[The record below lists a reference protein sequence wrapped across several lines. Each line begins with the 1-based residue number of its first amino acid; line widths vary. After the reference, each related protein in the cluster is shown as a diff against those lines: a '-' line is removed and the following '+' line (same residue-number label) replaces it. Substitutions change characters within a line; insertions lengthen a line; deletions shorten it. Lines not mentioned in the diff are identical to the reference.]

1 MVALIPSYWKWDK
14 DHDYNNLL
22 TICNEIRDTRGKTS
36 WRIPF
41 MACYQVIPRYSFI
54 ATSVLSSFCYY
65 SGSSV
70 LQFFRLHNCKSKWK
84 DIYKRVT
91 WQFNLRLGKR
101 TKQPNI
107 RRSISRITSLQI
119 KACCSRSCY
128 LTELSRCKVT

>member
-1 MVALIPSYWKWDK
+1 MVALIQGYWKWDK
-14 DHDYNNLL
+14 DYNTLL
-22 TICNEIRDTRGKTS
+22 TICNEIRDMRSKTR
-36 WRIPF
+36 WWILV
-41 MACYQVIPRYSFI
+41 MVCYQVIPRYRFI

-91 WQFNLRLGKR
+91 WQFNSRLGKC

-107 RRSISRITSLQI
+107 RRSISWITSLQI

-128 LTELSRCKVT
+128 LTKLSRCKVT